1 MSEWKEGG
9 RDGWMDESQVHLV
22 FSRSNNLFA
31 PPPRPHK
38 ALYREIEVR

>member
-31 PPPRPHK
+31 PPDLIKH
-38 ALYREIEVR
+38 YIEK